1 MTDIGRT
8 SLVKTSLEFLVERID
23 QDSELQ
29 ILTGNASVAR
39 ELKTL
44 LLQKR
49 GQNQAEFTRIATL
62 ESWLEVQAAAIAR
75 NKFQPASQ
83 QQLLQIWEQIIESD
97 SEKFP
102 DLQAGTLAPQAH
114 RAWLRLVRW
123 QVDDSKLSEL
133 EQYNDLQ
140 LCNWCQKFESRLA
153 ELGFYQRDLIL
164 KQFDSVSEKRPLLF
178 VSGGDQIAPLH
189 LELLQKSFTGIE
201 QSLWRDDQ
209 NNADCSQANFA
220 SPELEIDSAAA
231 WAVEKINKDANA
243 RVGILCTENNATQKT
258 TIRRLEAQLRT
269 ASPRICLPQN
279 AIDSGIF
286 SSALQLLQLNRHEL
300 SRTDCRAL
308 IQSPFWGDYPAD
320 LEQRTIWEAE
330 LCGLERKYLRTADL
344 ISTARTAATK
354 LNVERT
360 QSLSQKLSSCR
371 ELPKQLP
378 RALVK
383 EPTDSDSDSN
393 QPLVY
398 WAELFSRQLEALGW
412 PGNRELNAEQQQ
424 LVELFRDLIQQLVSL
439 GAIQPAT
446 NYSTALRLLSRLAQT
461 TQVPAQ
467 APAKGINILN
477 TVESALGFTHL
488 WLIDSSADQWP
499 GLVKPDPLI
508 PIQLQLEYD
517 MPRCHPEQERAFCIN
532 LFEQLRGNAQ
542 QVVFS
547 ISQKDADQETEFS
560 PLLPEYPELDLSFMP
575 SASGLEPSASGTEP
589 SKADWQWVDCKQGPQ
604 LAVSDK
610 GSDNIVRGGS
620 SIFNLMAASPFLAFA
635 QIRLNARPLPEAYLG
650 IGPHHRGNILHA
662 CLDQIWGKL
671 ESSQTLATTSDSD
684 LKIQIDKVVNQQLL
698 EWQSQNFNLD
708 LAYFDQLRLSFVSV
722 LEQWL
727 AYERGRPE
735 FTVEAREQELIA
747 QIGPLKLR
755 LRADR
760 IDRLADGTQLII
772 DYKSGASA
780 SEADLLSSPPAAA
793 QLPLYAISLEQ
804 ELAGACFALVV
815 SGGAKLVGISAQED
829 AKPLRWV
836 EDWQDL
842 LTQWQSDLSQLAED
856 YAAGDS
862 RVFETKNYFGRR
874 DELAS
879 LHRMAEYQDL
889 MEWNLN
895 RMDGNFQD
903 RAKSEP

>member
-1 MTDIGRT
+1 MTDITDT
-8 SLVKTSLEFLVERID
+8 SIETTSLETLVARID
-23 QDSELQ
+23 QNAELQ

-44 LLQKR
+44 LLQR
-49 GQNQAEFTRIATL
+49 SGQNCAEFTRITTL
-62 ESWLEVQAAAIAR
+62 ENWLEIQAAAIVA
-75 NKFQPASQ
+75 NKLQLASQ
-83 QQLLQIWEQIIESD
+83 QQMLQIWEQIIASD
-97 SEKFP
+97 SEQFP
-102 DLQAGTLAPQAH
+102 DLQAATLAPQAH

-123 QVDDSKLSEL
+123 QVDGTKLSEL

-140 LCNWCQKFESRLA
+140 LSKWCQKFESRLA
-153 ELGFYQRDLIL
+153 ELGFYQRDLAL
-164 KQFDSVSEKRPLLF
+164 KQFDSTAEKRPLLF
-178 VSGGDQIAPLH
+178 LSSGDQIAPLH
-189 LELLQKSFTGIE
+189 LTFLQKSFSGIE
-201 QSLWRDDQ
+201 QSLWRDDK
-209 NNADCSQANFA
+209 NSGDCRQSNFA
-220 SPELEIDSAAA
+220 SPELEVDSAAK
-231 WAVEKINKDANA
+231 WAKEQVQNDANA

-258 TIRRLEAQLRT
+258 IIRRLESQLQI
-269 ASPRICLPQN
+269 ASTRICLPRN

-286 SSALQLLQLNRHEL
+286 SSALQLLQLNRNEL
-300 SRTDCRAL
+300 SRIECRAL
-308 IQSPFWGDYPAD
+308 IHSPFWGDYPAD

-354 LNVERT
+354 LNTERA
-360 QSLSQKLSSCR
+360 QSLSQQLVNAR
-371 ELPKQLP
+371 DLP
-378 RALVK
+378 RALTK
-383 EPTDSDSDSN
+383 ELTDSDTK
-393 QPLVY
+393 QPLHH
-398 WAELFSRQLEALGW
+398 WAEIFSLQLGALGW
-412 PGNRELNAEQQQ
+412 PGTRDINTEQQQ

-439 GAIQPAT
+439 GAIEPTA
-446 NYSTALRLLSRLAQT
+446 NYSTALRLLGRLAQS

-477 TVESALGFTHL
+477 TVESALGFSHL

-517 MPRCHPEQERAFCIN
+517 MPRCHPEHERAFCIN

-560 PLLPEYPELDLSFMP
+560 PLLPQYPELDLSFLAGMN
-575 SASGLEPSASGTEP
+575 ASDAQPIQAN
-589 SKADWQWVDCKQGPQ
+589 WQWIDCKQGPK
-604 LAVSDK
+604 LDIADK
-610 GSDNIVRGGS
+610 GTDTGSDNIVRGGS

-662 CLDQIWGKL
+662 CLDQLWGGL
-671 ESSQTLATTSDSD
+671 ESSQGLATTSDSE
-684 LKIQIDKVVNQQLL
+684 LKVQIDQIVNQQLL
-698 EWQSQNFNLD
+698 EWQSENFNLD
-708 LAYFDQLRLSFVSV
+708 LAYFDQLRLSFVAV
-722 LEQWL
+722 LDQWL

-780 SEADLLSSPPAAA
+780 SEADLLSSPPVAA

-804 ELAGACFALVV
+804 QLAGACFALVV

-836 EDWQDL
+836 EDWQGL
-842 LTQWQSDLSQLAED
+842 LSQWQTDLNQLAED

-889 MEWNLN
+889 TEWNLN
-895 RMDGNFQD
+895 RMDEVQ
-903 RAKSEP
+903 K